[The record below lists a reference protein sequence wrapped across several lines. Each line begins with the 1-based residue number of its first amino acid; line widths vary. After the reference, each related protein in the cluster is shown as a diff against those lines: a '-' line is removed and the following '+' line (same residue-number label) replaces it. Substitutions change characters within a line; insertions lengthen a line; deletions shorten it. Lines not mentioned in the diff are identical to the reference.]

1 MKGLISAIIE
11 CILCEK
17 GGKRV
22 ELRACKERRLN
33 ISVRISIEVHWKE
46 MNELLSKDKDQL

>member
-1 MKGLISAIIE
+1 MKGLMSAIIE
-11 CILCEK
+11 CVLCEE

-22 ELRACKERRLN
+22 ELRACKERGLN
-33 ISVRISIEVHWKE
+33 TSVRVSIEVHWKE

>member
-1 MKGLISAIIE
+1 MKGLMSAIIE
-11 CILCEK
+11 CVLCEE

-22 ELRACKERRLN
+22 ELRACKERGLN
-33 ISVRISIEVHWKE
+33 TSVRISIEVHWKE

>member
-11 CILCEK
+11 CILCEE

-22 ELRACKERRLN
+22 ELGACKERRLN
-33 ISVRISIEVHWKE
+33 NTSVRISIEVRCIGK
-46 MNELLSKDKDQL
+46 K